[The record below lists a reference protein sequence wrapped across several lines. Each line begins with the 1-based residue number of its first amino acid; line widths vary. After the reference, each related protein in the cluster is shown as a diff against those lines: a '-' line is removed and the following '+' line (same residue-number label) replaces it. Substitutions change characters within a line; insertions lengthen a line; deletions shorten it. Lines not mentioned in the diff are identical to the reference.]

1 MISKNDSNQ
10 AQRNLYTK
18 KKAKELQYHEIKSK
32 RRK

>member
-1 MISKNDSNQ
+1 MTVTRHKGTYIP
-10 AQRNLYTK
+10 K